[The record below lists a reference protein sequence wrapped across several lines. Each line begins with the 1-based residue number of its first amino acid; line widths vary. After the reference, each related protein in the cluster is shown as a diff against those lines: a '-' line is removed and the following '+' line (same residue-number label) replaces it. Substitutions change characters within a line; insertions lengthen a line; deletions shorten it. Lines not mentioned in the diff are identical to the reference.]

1 MTIVGAGFLYPFIG
15 GVEDGQTIYRIDLV
29 PAAPALADLG
39 GAVEALSRGIY
50 FSAITFTTIGYA
62 NVAPHG
68 PWSRVLVGIE
78 SLVGAILIALFVYV
92 LGRRTAR

>member
-1 MTIVGAGFLYPFIG
+1 VAIVGAGLVYPFIG
-15 GVEDGQTIYRIDLV
+15 GLEDGGTIYRINVVPAVPSVADLV
-29 PAAPALADLG
+29 
-39 GAVEALSRGIY
+39 GAVEVFGRGLY

-62 NVAPHG
+62 NVGPNG

-78 SLVGAILIALFVYV
+78 SLVGAVLIALFVYV